1 MTLIIPQRALE
12 TGEKEL
18 RTSFRSPMGG
28 GGGVRGVM
36 VRVAP
41 GKGHAKLLR
50 RPIQHIHPLEICSGS
65 PDPTF
70 QVAELPRSGSP
81 DPTSQDAELAPTS
94 DNDERGSDGE
104 DIARPIR
111 TQVRPARRAA
121 NQARDRIVGCLI
133 EDQC

>member
-1 MTLIIPQRALE
+1 
-12 TGEKEL
+12 
-18 RTSFRSPMGG
+18 
-28 GGGVRGVM
+28 M

-50 RPIQHIHPLEICSGS
+50 RPIQHIYPLEIRSGS
-65 PDPTF
+65 PDPTS
-70 QVAELPRSGSP
+70 QVAELPLSGSP

-121 NQARDRIVGCLI
+121 NRARDRIVGCLI

>member
-1 MTLIIPQRALE
+1 M
-12 TGEKEL
+12 
-18 RTSFRSPMGG
+18 
-28 GGGVRGVM
+28 
-36 VRVAP
+36 RVAP

-50 RPIQHIHPLEICSGS
+50 RPIQHIYPLEICSGS
-65 PDPTF
+65 PDPTS
-70 QVAELPRSGSP
+70 QVAELPRSGSPNPTSQDAELPRSGSP